1 MKNENKRFYLTI
13 KGQEVEIS
21 EEVYRAYVQPL
32 RAERRRKQRAF
43 RCKVKGDRL
52 NLVRCKKDCRECPY
66 AQSGHNALGNNLSL
80 DRMRVDGVD
89 IEDSRLNV
97 EQNYIDEEENQE
109 LYAAISK
116 LTPRQQELVKMI
128 YFDGMSQEDV
138 RKKLGIAKSS
148 MAEAMHRIYATLR
161 KFLEKK
167 LKNF

>member
-1 MKNENKRFYLTI
+1 MKEENKRFYLKI
-13 KGQEVEIS
+13 KGQEVEVS
-21 EEVYRAYVQPL
+21 EEVYRAYIQPL

-109 LYAAISK
+109 LYAAISQ
-116 LTPRQQELVKMI
+116 LTPRQKELIEMI
-128 YFDGMSQEDV
+128 YFEEMSQEMVSQKIGVAQATVSVTLD
-138 RKKLGIAKSS
+138 RAIENLKKI
-148 MAEAMHRIYATLR
+148 M
-161 KFLEKK
+161 
-167 LKNF
+167 KNQKIF